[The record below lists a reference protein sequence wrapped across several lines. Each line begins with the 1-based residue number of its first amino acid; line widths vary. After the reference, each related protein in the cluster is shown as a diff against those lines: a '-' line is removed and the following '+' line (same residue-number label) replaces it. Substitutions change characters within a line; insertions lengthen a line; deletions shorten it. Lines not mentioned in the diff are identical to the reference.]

1 MKCKLIKCFLFI
13 TIIILLMAGIYFLGS
28 THKVKKSKIETI
40 SIELY
45 KLAKPE
51 TETYQGYL
59 DRLSELSQ
67 TYDKSDV
74 KSAKKFIQDN
84 AKAFLDTIDGCN
96 ECVISVEID
105 NITSLDKDSYIADI
119 RLVNTLDDTVK
130 SEFPIELDIKFMVNS
145 AKVSLSKYVP
155 QKDTK

>member
-1 MKCKLIKCFLFI
+1 MKCKFIKCFLFI

-84 AKAFLDTIDGCN
+84 AKGFLDTIDGCN

-105 NITSLDKDSYIADI
+105 NIASLDKDSYIADI

-130 SEFPIELDIKFMVNS
+130 SEFPMELDIKFMVNS
-145 AKVSLSKYVP
+145 AKVSLSKYIP

>member
-1 MKCKLIKCFLFI
+1 ML
-13 TIIILLMAGIYFLGS
+13 GIYFLES

-59 DRLSELSQ
+59 DRLSDLSK
-67 TYDKSDV
+67 TYDKSDI

-84 AKAFLDTIDGCN
+84 SKGFLDTIDGCS

-105 NITSLDKDSYIADI
+105 NITYLDKDSYIADI

-130 SEFPIELDIKFMVNS
+130 SEFPIELNIQFMINSVN
-145 AKVSLSKYVP
+145 VSLNKYIP

>member
-1 MKCKLIKCFLFI
+1 ML
-13 TIIILLMAGIYFLGS
+13 GIYFLGS

-59 DRLSELSQ
+59 DRLSDLSK
-67 TYDKSDV
+67 TYDKSDI
-74 KSAKKFIQDN
+74 KSAKKFIHDN
-84 AKAFLDTIDGCN
+84 AQGFLDTIDKCD

-105 NITSLDKDSYIADI
+105 NITSLDKDSYTADI

-130 SEFPIELDIKFMVNS
+130 SEFPIELNIKFMINSVN
-145 AKVSLSKYVP
+145 VSLNKYIP

>member
-1 MKCKLIKCFLFI
+1 ML
-13 TIIILLMAGIYFLGS
+13 GIYFLGS

-59 DRLSELSQ
+59 DRLSDLSK
-67 TYDKSDV
+67 TYDKSDI

-84 AKAFLDTIDGCN
+84 SKGFLDTIDGCS

-105 NITSLDKDSYIADI
+105 SITSLDKDSYIADI

-130 SEFPIELDIKFMVNS
+130 SEFPIELNIKFMINSVN
-145 AKVSLSKYVP
+145 VSLNKYIP
-155 QKDTK
+155 

>member
-59 DRLSELSQ
+59 DRLSDLSK
-67 TYDKSDV
+67 TYDKSDI

-84 AKAFLDTIDGCN
+84 SKGFLDTIDGCS

-130 SEFPIELDIKFMVNS
+130 SEFPIELNIQFMINSVN
-145 AKVSLSKYVP
+145 VSLNKYIP
-155 QKDTK
+155 QKDTR

>member
-1 MKCKLIKCFLFI
+1 MKCKFIKCFLFI

-74 KSAKKFIQDN
+74 KSAKKFIKDN
-84 AKAFLDTIDGCN
+84 AKGFVDTIDGCN

-130 SEFPIELDIKFMVNS
+130 SEFPMELDIKFMVNS

>member
-1 MKCKLIKCFLFI
+1 MV
-13 TIIILLMAGIYFLGS
+13 AIYFLGS
-28 THKVKKSKIETI
+28 THNIKKSKIETI

-59 DRLSELSQ
+59 DRLSDLSK
-67 TYDKSDV
+67 TYDKSDI

-84 AKAFLDTIDGCN
+84 SKGFLDTIDGCS

-105 NITSLDKDSYIADI
+105 NITSLDKDNYTADI

-130 SEFPIELDIKFMVNS
+130 SEFPIELNIKFMINSVN
-145 AKVSLSKYVP
+145 VSLNKYIP

>member
-1 MKCKLIKCFLFI
+1 MV
-13 TIIILLMAGIYFLGS
+13 AIYFLGS
-28 THKVKKSKIETI
+28 THNVKKSKIETI

-59 DRLSELSQ
+59 DRLSDLSK
-67 TYDKSDV
+67 TYDKSDI

-84 AKAFLDTIDGCN
+84 SKGFLDTIDKCD

-130 SEFPIELDIKFMVNS
+130 SEFPIELNIKFMINSVN
-145 AKVSLSKYVP
+145 VSLNKYIP

>member
-1 MKCKLIKCFLFI
+1 MKCKFIKCFLFI
-13 TIIILLMAGIYFLGS
+13 AIIILLMVAIYFLGS
-28 THKVKKSKIETI
+28 THNVKKSKIETI

-59 DRLSELSQ
+59 DRLSDLSK
-67 TYDKSDV
+67 TYDKSDI

-84 AKAFLDTIDGCN
+84 SKGFLDTIDKCD

-130 SEFPIELDIKFMVNS
+130 SEFPIELNIKFMINSVN
-145 AKVSLSKYVP
+145 VSLNKYIP

>member
-1 MKCKLIKCFLFI
+1 ML
-13 TIIILLMAGIYFLGS
+13 GIYFLGS

-59 DRLSELSQ
+59 DRLSNLSK
-67 TYDKSDV
+67 TYDKSDI

-84 AKAFLDTIDGCN
+84 EKGFLYAIDGCS

-130 SEFPIELDIKFMVNS
+130 SEFPIELNIKFMINSVN
-145 AKVSLSKYVP
+145 VSLNKYIP

>member
-1 MKCKLIKCFLFI
+1 MKCKVIKCFLFI
-13 TIIILLMAGIYFLGS
+13 AVIILLMFGIYFLGS

-59 DRLSELSQ
+59 DRLSELSK
-67 TYDKSDV
+67 TYDKSDI
-74 KSAKKFIQDN
+74 KSAKTFIKDN
-84 AKAFLDTIDGCN
+84 AKGFLDTIDKCD

-105 NITSLDKDSYIADI
+105 NIASLDKDSYIADI

-130 SEFPIELDIKFMVNS
+130 SEFPMELDIKFMVNS